1 MHVVT
6 LGRALELGHK
16 PTVVSALSAETGQQ
30 FTVAGDALKTLE
42 PAQFGKWASYLALK
56 AAFYESYV
64 SVAHPLLVCWI
75 GWCLL
80 SSRHIASLGRSCWF
94 RRSVET
100 PLKCCNTAKPVCQP
114 CSDCTLHYVC
124 MAINM

>member
-1 MHVVT
+1 MDVVT

-42 PAQFGKWASYLALK
+42 PAQFAKWTSYLALK

-64 SVAHPLLVCWI
+64 RVTILY
-75 GWCLL
+75 L
-80 SSRHIASLGRSCWF
+80 SADLCDVFSPPDILFLREGAAGSGEVWR
-94 RRSVET
+94 
-100 PLKCCNTAKPVCQP
+100 
-114 CSDCTLHYVC
+114 LH
-124 MAINM
+124 

>member
-1 MHVVT
+1 MCSPNVCHVVT

-64 SVAHPLLVCWI
+64 SEAHPLLSAGLCDVFSPPDI
-75 GWCLL
+75 LL
-80 SSRHIASLGRSCWF
+80 LWEGAAGPGEVWR
-94 RRSVET
+94 
-100 PLKCCNTAKPVCQP
+100 
-114 CSDCTLHYVC
+114 LH
-124 MAINM
+124 